1 MSKYVFEA
9 REFYSSIVRKALAQT
24 VSLLPAKEWH
34 QMKPLSTKQNPT
46 VTQTFELQQQI
57 RCRAY
62 EIFEQRGREEGTTKT
77 IGCKQNRR

>member
-9 REFYSSIVRKALAQT
+9 WEFYSSIVRKALAQT
-24 VSLLPAKEWH
+24 VSLLPAKKWH

-62 EIFEQRGREEGTTKT
+62 EIFEQRGREESGTS
-77 IGCKQNRR
+77 